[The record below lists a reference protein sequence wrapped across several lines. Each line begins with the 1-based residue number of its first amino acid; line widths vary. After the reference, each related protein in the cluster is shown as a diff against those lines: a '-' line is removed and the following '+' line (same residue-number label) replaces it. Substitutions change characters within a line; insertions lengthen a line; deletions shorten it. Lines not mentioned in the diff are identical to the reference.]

1 MSCDVLVET
10 RVLSRLPNSFTAW
23 WFHPPK
29 KMGDA
34 RHWWSLVIN
43 GDHIPNTLEN
53 KNWFKVIFKVINGDQ
68 WWSMV
73 INGDHIPTTSHLG
86 GKPPPFFVRDAEKVR
101 SDRCSTK
108 WIHRWNRDGLNC
120 KMGYTCHFD
129 TVKLCWTSGWRKT
142 RKLAHLT
149 YLAKLLLPL
158 SEFFFG

>member
-34 RHWWSLVIN
+34 RHWWSMVIISQIRLKTKI
-43 GDHIPNTLEN
+43 DLR
-53 KNWFKVIFKVINGDQ
+53 WSLR
-68 WWSMV
+68 WSMV